1 MSILWFVFHNS
12 LYLHA
17 KIIDQQG
24 ELHSQIPDELWT
36 KAREYVK
43 NISSLS
49 LKNIQTQ
56 FFQKEAMFKKATYLQ
71 GLKLCNQV
79 PSLDYL
85 VVQNSGDFFC

>member
-36 KAREYVK
+36 KAREYTNQVVSVFSK
-43 NISSLS
+43 GSN
-49 LKNIQTQ
+49 
-56 FFQKEAMFKKATYLQ
+56 FQKNYVFARTKAMQSSPF
-71 GLKLCNQV
+71 
-79 PSLDYL
+79 LDYL
-85 VVQNSGDFFC
+85 VVQNSGILFC